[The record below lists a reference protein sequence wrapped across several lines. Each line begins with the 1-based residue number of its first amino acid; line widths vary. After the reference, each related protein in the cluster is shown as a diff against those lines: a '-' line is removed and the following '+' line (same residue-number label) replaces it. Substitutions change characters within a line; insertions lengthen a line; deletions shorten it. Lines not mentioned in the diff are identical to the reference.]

1 MPELP
6 EVETTRLG
14 LIAHVVGHRVRDV
27 VVRDARLRWPVP
39 RDLGRRLAGAD
50 EIRAIRRR
58 GKYLLFDMS
67 GGSLL
72 VHLGMSGHLTLV
84 PSATAPALHDHVDI
98 GLDSAQ
104 ALRLNDPRRFGAML
118 WLRDPVERHALLSD
132 LGLEPFDGQ
141 FTGAWLHAKARGR
154 RVPVKHFIMN
164 SHVVTGIGNI
174 YAAEAL
180 FRARIHPL
188 RAAGRIGL
196 ARYERLARA
205 IRETLSDALAAG
217 GTTLRD
223 YVASDGRPGGFQ
235 NSACVYGREGEPC
248 PACGAP
254 IRCARQGNRST
265 FYCASCQR

>member
-14 LIAHVVGHRVRDV
+14 LLAHVVGHRVRGV

-39 RDLGRRLAGAD
+39 RDLAKRLAGAD
-50 EIRAIRRR
+50 KIRTIRRR

-84 PSATAPALHDHVDI
+84 PAATAPAPHDHVDVA
-98 GLDSAQ
+98 LDSAQ

-118 WLRDPVERHALLSD
+118 WLRDPVERHALLAG
-132 LGLEPFDGQ
+132 LGLEPFDPA

-154 RVPVKHFIMN
+154 RVPVKQFIMD

-174 YAAEAL
+174 YASEAL

-188 RAAGRIGL
+188 RAAGRIGP
-196 ARYERLARA
+196 ARCERLVEA
-205 IRETLSDALAAG
+205 IRATLSDALAAG

-223 YVASDGRPGGFQ
+223 YVACDGRPGAYQ
-235 NSACVYGREGEPC
+235 DASAVYGREGEPC

-254 IRCARQGNRST
+254 IRARRLGNRST
-265 FYCASCQR
+265 FYCAACQR